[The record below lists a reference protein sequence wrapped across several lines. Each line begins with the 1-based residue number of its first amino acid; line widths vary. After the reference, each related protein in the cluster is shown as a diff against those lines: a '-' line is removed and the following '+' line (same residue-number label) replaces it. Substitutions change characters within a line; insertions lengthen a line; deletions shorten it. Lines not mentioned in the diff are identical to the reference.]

1 MAKVRWG
8 ILSTAKIGT
17 DKVLPAMQKSK
28 RCEITA
34 ISSRDFGRAKAAAES
49 LGIPKAYGSYE
60 DVLADP
66 NVDAVYNPLPNHMHV
81 DWSIKALEAGKHVLC
96 EKPIAL
102 SAEEGQRLVEAGRQH
117 PHLKLMEAFMYRH
130 HPRWHQVRELLAAGE
145 IGELRVVESHF
156 SYTNMDPENIRNRL
170 DVGGG
175 ALMDI
180 GCYPISASRWLFGSE
195 PMRALS
201 LVERDPSFGTDCFSS
216 AILDF
221 ESGRATLTCAT
232 QMNRFQW
239 INIIGTTG
247 RISLDIPYTA
257 WPDKPCHLWIQRD
270 LEIEE
275 IVCEPVDQYTLQG
288 DAFSRAILEGT
299 DVTTPIE
306 DAVLNMKVI
315 EAIFKSQESETW
327 ATV

>member
-34 ISSRDFGRAKAAAES
+34 ISSRDFGRAKAAAEL

-102 SAEEGQRLVEAGRQH
+102 SAEEGQWLVEAGRQH

>member
-1 MAKVRWG
+1 MSKIRWG
-8 ILSTAKIGT
+8 VLSTAKIGT
-17 DKVLPAMQKSK
+17 DKVLPAMQQGEL
-28 RCEITA
+28 CEITA
-34 ISSRDFGRAKAAAES
+34 ISSRDLDRAKDAAEP

-66 NVDAVYNPLPNHMHV
+66 DVDAIYNPLPNHMHV
-81 DWSIKALEAGKHVLC
+81 EWSIKALEAGKHVLC

-102 SAEEGQRLVEAGRQH
+102 SAEDGQRLVEAGRQH

-130 HPRWHQVRELLAAGE
+130 HPRWHQARELLAAGE

-156 SYTNMDPENIRNRL
+156 SYINMDPQNIRNRL

-195 PMRALS
+195 PTRALS
-201 LVERDPSFGTDCFSS
+201 LVERDPEFGTDRFSS

-257 WPDKPCHLWIQRD
+257 WPDKPCRLWIQRD

-288 DAFSRAILEGT
+288 DAFSRAILEDT
-299 DVTTPIE
+299 DVTTPID

-315 EAIFKSQESETW
+315 EAIFKSGETETW
-327 ATV
+327 ASV

>member
-1 MAKVRWG
+1 
-8 ILSTAKIGT
+8 
-17 DKVLPAMQKSK
+17 MQKSK
-28 RCEITA
+28 LCEITA
-34 ISSRDFGRAKAAAES
+34 ISSRDFDRAKAAAEL

-66 NVDAVYNPLPNHMHV
+66 NVDAVYNPLPNHRHV
-81 DWSIKALEAGKHVLC
+81 DWSIRALESGKHVLC

-156 SYTNMDPENIRNRL
+156 SYINMDPQNIRNRL

-195 PMRALS
+195 PIRALS
-201 LVERDPSFGTDCFSS
+201 LVERDPNFGTDRFSS

-221 ESGRATLTCAT
+221 ASGRATLTCAT

-270 LEIEE
+270 LEVEE

-288 DAFSRAILEGT
+288 DAFSRAILEDT